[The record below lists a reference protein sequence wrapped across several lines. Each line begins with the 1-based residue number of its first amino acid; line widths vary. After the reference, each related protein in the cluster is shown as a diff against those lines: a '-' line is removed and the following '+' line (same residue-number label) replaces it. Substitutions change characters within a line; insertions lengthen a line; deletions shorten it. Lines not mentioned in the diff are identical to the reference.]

1 MLVFTLNRLNAYDGE
16 VEDLED
22 GLSAVVEVAA
32 DKAHA
37 LIGKFYQAV
46 WEEDGTE

>member
-1 MLVFTLNRLNAYDGE
+1 MLVFTLNRLHEYEAE

-22 GLSAVVEVAA
+22 GLSAVLEVSVE
-32 DKAHA
+32 KAHA

-46 WEEDGTE
+46 